1 MAYNQENNEDF
12 QDARDSLNY
21 ESNEYKE
28 YKVSILGTV
37 SRKDYKCSF
46 YQFSDSANID
56 KIKAFSKIKTYSMN
70 YQLNNNH
77 IEKMIRQ
84 IEDLNE
90 LYFPNPIAVI
100 EYTDYNTETAQ
111 NLIEIIDGH
120 HRIKVL
126 RKILKKHPN
135 MKINFWV
142 QTYKAP
148 KPNSIEAITLF
159 KQYNNTKPFTIT
171 LDLLDFKLLIVAK
184 LNGAYNP
191 NNPNNPNNYN
201 DFTIIKDSNGTVYRP
216 YIKQKD
222 FCDEL
227 EKRIITQIE
236 VTRKDLVSDNVD
248 KIFNNFI
255 TYNKT
260 LSNKDAK
267 YFNDKNNECYSGKPI
282 SERQY
287 ETAKTNKC
295 MLGLVKLDFLI
306 SHCVSL

>member
-1 MAYNQENNEDF
+1 MAEDNENSEEF
-12 QDARDSLNY
+12 LDALNYFNY

-37 SRKDYKCSF
+37 SRKDCKCSF
-46 YQFSDSANID
+46 YHFSDSINID

-77 IEKMIRQ
+77 IEKIIRQ
-84 IEDLNE
+84 IEDANE
-90 LYFPNPIAVI
+90 LYFVNPIAVI
-100 EYTDYNTETAQ
+100 EYTNHYTDNKQ

-148 KPNSIEAITLF
+148 KPNSIEAITIF
-159 KQYNNTKPFTIT
+159 NQYNNTKPFNII
-171 LDLLDFKLLIVAK
+171 LDLLDFKLLLVAK
-184 LNGAYNP
+184 LNGEFNKND
-191 NNPNNPNNYN
+191 NN
-201 DFTIIKDSNGTVYRP
+201 FAVIRDSNSAVYRP

-260 LSNKDAK
+260 LFDKDDK
-267 YFNDKNNECYSGKPI
+267 YFNDKTNSSYSGKPI
-282 SERQY
+282 SEKQY
-287 ETAKTNKC
+287 ETAKANKC